1 RATDGSQRQVTTAEP
16 GEPSAERLLVRDL
29 AQLVTHRGS
38 AAPLR
43 GSELREVELV
53 ENAFV
58 LAEGGMIV
66 ATGRMAD
73 LGALPGDVLELD
85 GRGLSAIPGLVDCH
99 AHACFAGDRVG
110 EFALRASG
118 ASYEELHAAGG
129 GIMATV
135 TATRAAG
142 EDALVQAVRRHRSW
156 MLRAGTTTFESKS
169 GYALHRE

>member
-1 RATDGSQRQVTTAEP
+1 MTTAEP

-66 ATGRMAD
+66 ATGRMEK
-73 LGALPGDVLELD
+73 L
-85 GRGLSAIPGLVDCH
+85 
-99 AHACFAGDRVG
+99 GDR
-110 EFALRASG
+110 
-118 ASYEELHAAGG
+118 
-129 GIMATV
+129 
-135 TATRAAG
+135 
-142 EDALVQAVRRHRSW
+142 LVQAKAEYLEQQAHDNKIFGDRFVPD
-156 MLRAGTTTFESKS
+156 
-169 GYALHRE
+169 

>member
-1 RATDGSQRQVTTAEP
+1 MTTAEP

-73 LGALPGDVLELD
+73 LGIPAPMPDFETNTQCHQRLAALLELPPP
-85 GRGLSAIPGLVDCH
+85 GRS
-99 AHACFAGDRVG
+99 
-110 EFALRASG
+110 
-118 ASYEELHAAGG
+118 
-129 GIMATV
+129 
-135 TATRAAG
+135 
-142 EDALVQAVRRHRSW
+142 
-156 MLRAGTTTFESKS
+156 
-169 GYALHRE
+169 